1 MKIGLVTGEYP
12 PMAGGVGAFSQELA
26 RALAADG
33 HEVHI
38 ITSAQAWPPDIKKKF
53 QRVRE
58 PFDLGFAQI
67 HPYIKKWGLGELHNM
82 VDIAIR
88 QELELVNIQYQA
100 AAYNMRSPAV
110 NLLPWR
116 LRGVAVTAV
125 TFHDLRVPYLFPKA
139 GRLRRTAVNFMA
151 RQADGVI
158 ATNPED
164 YEALRRLGVGD
175 SRLAQIPIGSNIE
188 VYDVTSQEITA
199 VRAELSLAADDF
211 LLGYFGFLNESKGA
225 DTLIQALVD
234 LPENVHLVF
243 IGGRT
248 GSSDTANNAA
258 FWQQL
263 DDLITQ
269 LNLTQRVH
277 WTGFVPAHHV
287 SAWLQA
293 TDVLVMPYRDGA
305 SLRRG
310 TLMAALAHGR
320 PLITTTPTTPTP
332 ELAHGR
338 NVWLVPSDDAAELAA
353 AIQMLRDDADL
364 RQRLGREAAKTAE
377 LFTWEKIAGDTAV
390 FFQQLLKLQ
399 NKRIS

>member
-12 PMAGGVGAFSQELA
+12 PMEGGVGAFSQELT
-26 RALAADG
+26 RALAAAG

-38 ITSAQAWPPDIKKKF
+38 ITSTQAWPPDIKKKF
-53 QRVRE
+53 QRVPE
-58 PFDLGFAQI
+58 PFDLDFAQI
-67 HPYIKKWGLGELHNM
+67 HPYIKKWGVGELHKI

-100 AAYNMRSPAV
+100 AAYNMHSPAV

-116 LRGVAVTAV
+116 LQGAVATAV

-151 RQADGVI
+151 ARATGVI

-164 YEALRRLGVGD
+164 YQALQQLGIAQV
-175 SRLAQIPIGSNIE
+175 AQIPIGSNIE
-188 VYDVTSQEITA
+188 VYDVTPQEITA
-199 VRAELSLAADDF
+199 VRADLSLASDDY

-225 DTLIQALVD
+225 DTLIRALAD
-234 LPENVHLVF
+234 LPEDVHLVF

-248 GSSDTANNAA
+248 GSSDTVNNAA
-258 FWQQL
+258 FLQQL
-263 DDLITQ
+263 DDLVAE

-287 SAWLQA
+287 STWLQA
-293 TDVLVMPYRDGA
+293 ADVLVMPYRDGA

-310 TLMAALAHGR
+310 TLMAALAHCR
-320 PLITTTPTTPTP
+320 PLITTTPATPTP
-332 ELAHGR
+332 ELVHGR
-338 NVWLVPSDDAAELAA
+338 NVWLVSPDDAAGLAA
-353 AIQMLRDDADL
+353 AVQTLLADPAL
-364 RQRLGREAAKTAE
+364 RQNLGKAAAQTSE

-390 FFQQLLKLQ
+390 FFQQLLAL
-399 NKRIS
+399 